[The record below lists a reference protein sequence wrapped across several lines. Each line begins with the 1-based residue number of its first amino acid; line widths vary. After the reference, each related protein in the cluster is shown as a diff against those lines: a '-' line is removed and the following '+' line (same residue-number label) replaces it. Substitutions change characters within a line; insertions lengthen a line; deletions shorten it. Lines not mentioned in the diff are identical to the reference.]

1 MKHIPEKMRAV
12 ILTGHGGI
20 DKLRYVEDYTVPKP
34 NKGEVLVRVSASSV
48 NNTDINT
55 RIAWYA
61 DAVTEGV
68 TMSSGESGFGDTVGT
83 SSGWSRSALKFPRIQ
98 GADICGEIVA
108 VGDGVSTQTIGTRI
122 LADVWI
128 RDSVNPLDRSKIG
141 CVGSECDGGFVEYV
155 VIPFT
160 CAQPIRSSLSDL
172 ELASFPC
179 AYTTAENLV
188 SRSRVGAD
196 DTVLITGASGDIGSA
211 AIQLCKRR
219 GAAVIGM
226 AGIAKHSMLESI
238 GADALLPRQVDDL
251 AAELVPYTG
260 DGRVDIVLDTV
271 GGSQFGKLI
280 HQLRPEGRYAS
291 CGAIAGPIVSF
302 DVRDLIYQDLEF
314 YGGTIPLPHVFKDL
328 VNYIERN
335 EIKPIVAKAYDLEQL
350 PAAQKDFMTK
360 QAVGKIV
367 VKVSR

>member
-1 MKHIPEKMRAV
+1 MKRPPEKMRAV

-20 DKLRYVEDYTVPKP
+20 DKLQYVEDYTVPKP
-34 NKGEVLVRVSASSV
+34 NKDEVLVRVSASSV

-83 SSGWSRSALKFPRIQ
+83 SSGWSRSAITFPRIQ

-108 VGDGVSTQTIGTRI
+108 VGDGVSIQNIGTRI
-122 LADVWI
+122 LADLWI

-141 CVGSECDGGFVEYV
+141 CVGSECDGGFAEYV

-160 CAQPIRSSLSDL
+160 CAQPIRSNLSDL

-196 DTVLITGASGDIGSA
+196 DTVLITGASGGVGSA

-219 GAAVIGM
+219 GATVIGM
-226 AGIAKHSMLESI
+226 AGIAKHPMLESI
-238 GADALLPRQVDDL
+238 GTDALLPREVGNL
-251 AAELVPYTG
+251 AADV
-260 DGRVDIVLDTV
+260 VLDTV
-271 GGSQFGKLI
+271 GGSQFGMLI

-302 DVRDLIYQDLEF
+302 DVRDLIYQDLEL
-314 YGGTIPLPHVFKDL
+314 YGGTVPLPHVFKDL

-335 EIKPIVAKAYDLEQL
+335 EIKPIVAKTYDLEQL
-350 PAAQKDFMTK
+350 SAAQKDFMTK
-360 QAVGKIV
+360 QVVGKIV
-367 VKVSR
+367 VSVSR